1 MGLSVTNL
9 QLRDFRSYEDFDL
22 ELDPNLTV
30 VVGPNATG
38 KTNIIEALQLT
49 TAAESFR
56 RPQWGDTVRW
66 GKNEAFIELTAT
78 GDERLLETTLNIRVS
93 GKREYR
99 VNGKIRRRIADV
111 SGVIPSVLFT
121 PDDLRLIKD
130 SADKR
135 RSALDSLGVQLSPS
149 YRALR
154 AEYERL
160 IRQRNAQL
168 RESSMNRDVFETIT
182 DKTIA
187 VGASFMASRM
197 RLFKRINQRMSDLYG
212 NLSSGEALLSRYIPS
227 WDVVNGEDIE
237 EEELVP
243 RLKECST
250 LRRAEELSRG
260 TTLFGPHRDD
270 ILFEIDGREARSFAS
285 QGQQRTIALAWKLAE
300 VSVVKEISG
309 QEPLLLLDDVMSE
322 LDERRRH
329 SLALFVGEAAQTV
342 ITTTNLGYFDAALMD
357 RAKVVTLR

>member
-1 MGLSVTNL
+1 MGLSVTHL

-30 VVGPNATG
+30 VVGPNAVG
-38 KTNIIEALQLT
+38 KTNIVEALQLT

-56 RPQWGDTVRW
+56 RPQWADVVRW
-66 GKNEAFIELTAT
+66 GTDEAFIGLTAI
-78 GDERLLETTLNIRVS
+78 GDERLLETTLNIGVS

-99 VNGKIRRRIADV
+99 VNGKVRRKIADV
-111 SGVIPSVLFT
+111 TGVLPSVLFT

-149 YRALR
+149 YRALK

-160 IRQRNAQL
+160 VKQRNAQL
-168 RESSMNRDVFETIT
+168 RESSMNEDVFETIT
-182 DKTIA
+182 DKTVA

-197 RLFKRINQRMSDLYG
+197 RLFNRINQKMSDLYG
-212 NLSSGEALLSRYIPS
+212 NLSSGETLVSRYIPS
-227 WDVVNGEDIE
+227 WEVAEDE
-237 EEELVP
+237 TLVEEELAS
-243 RLKECST
+243 RLKDSSE
-250 LRRAEELSRG
+250 LRRAEEFSRG

-270 ILFEIDGREARSFAS
+270 IHFEIDGRGARSFAS
-285 QGQQRTIALAWKLAE
+285 QGQQRSIALAWKLAE
-300 VSVVKEISG
+300 VSVVKEVSG

-322 LDERRRH
+322 LDEGRRH

-342 ITTTNLGYFDAALMD
+342 ITTTNLGYFDASLID
-357 RAKVVTLR
+357 RAKVVTLG